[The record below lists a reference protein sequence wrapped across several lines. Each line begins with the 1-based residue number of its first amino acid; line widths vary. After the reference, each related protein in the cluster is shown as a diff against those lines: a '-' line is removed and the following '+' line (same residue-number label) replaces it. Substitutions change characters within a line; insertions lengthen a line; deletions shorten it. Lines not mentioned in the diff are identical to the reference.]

1 MYRVLVFNI
10 AVNQQ
15 QAEITQIT
23 PEPLSATPTLQKT
36 HNKMMSKMIQMEHTM
51 SKMQANVPVPNL
63 QYFQL
68 PNLPSNPV
76 VPPEAE
82 AIPNSVHFEQ
92 DQIPL
97 HPRELLSEHVRDLDN
112 QENFDPSSC
121 QIVTE
126 LNWDSD
132 SLVSLSHQSKKRSPV
147 EDNVLEGGNLQLH
160 EKIIDTIIRKRQSIQ
175 NSGPGIISKLT
186 VGIKK
191 VWTEGFSERGFF
203 KGYKDQLAVPEN
215 SSPQ

>member
-1 MYRVLVFNI
+1 
-10 AVNQQ
+10 
-15 QAEITQIT
+15 
-23 PEPLSATPTLQKT
+23 
-36 HNKMMSKMIQMEHTM
+36 MSKMIQMEHTM

-112 QENFDPSSC
+112 QGNFDPSSC

-132 SLVSLSHQSKKRSPV
+132 SLVHCHIRVRKDHQLR
-147 EDNVLEGGNLQLH
+147 
-160 EKIIDTIIRKRQSIQ
+160 IM
-175 NSGPGIISKLT
+175 
-186 VGIKK
+186 
-191 VWTEGFSERGFF
+191 F
-203 KGYKDQLAVPEN
+203 
-215 SSPQ
+215 